1 MKDTNYSVLG
11 FVGYT
16 LKSGSTSTAIN
27 PAALTDEVNPQS
39 SLITFIYEKGTNY
52 ITFASAITPN
62 SMYTK
67 YNLNFICIDNY

>member
-16 LKSGSTSTAIN
+16 LKSGGTSTTIN
-27 PAALTDEVNPQS
+27 PAALTDEVNAQS
-39 SLITFIYEKGTNY
+39 LPIAFITEKGTKY
-52 ITFASAITPN
+52 ITFVSINTPN
-62 SMYTK
+62 LLYTK